1 MANIDADPDL
11 SKDTKLKQVF
21 RGFTNALYEWG
32 KPTPRTELPWYN
44 LSRWIDLDL
53 GQDPL
58 KEPRKEYRLE
68 RQFNLL

>member
-21 RGFTNALYEWG
+21 RKFTNLLYEWE
-32 KPTPRTELPWYN
+32 KPTSRYERSWYDP
-44 LSRWIDLDL
+44 SRWIDLDL
-53 GQDPL
+53 GTDPI

-68 RQFNLL
+68 KQFNLL